1 MQINPVKGTHDIVGD
16 EAKEYELIESRAK
29 MIAELFSYKEIRTPV
44 LEPTNLFI
52 RSVGES
58 SDIVNKEMYTF
69 LDKGDRSLTL
79 RPEVT
84 AGVMRSIVSNKLYAT
99 NDLPLRYYYAG
110 PCFRYERPQ
119 AGRYRQFHQFGVEA
133 VGASSP
139 QLDAETIAL
148 GARILDTLGFPSV
161 TIKINS
167 LGDDETRNN
176 YRAAL
181 KEYFAQY
188 IEQMCPDCKRRFEV
202 NPLRILDCKVPEDIE
217 IVKNAPKLKNFLSD
231 NAKAYF
237 NKVKEALEL
246 FGITNYELD
255 ETLVR
260 GLDYYTGVVWEYHI
274 KGENAVDVGA
284 AGGGGH
290 YKNLLKEIGG
300 PDLEGVGLALGV
312 ERVHYLWK
320 TLVKAEHIPFGPD
333 VYVMPLGENVIA
345 DCIKFSDSLRSNG
358 ISVEL
363 PFDGK
368 SLKSMFKVATRLNA
382 KFALIIGEDELDKG
396 ELTIKNL
403 KTGEQTAIR
412 ADQIENVVPELVEEY
427 VDTYFMKEDIENG
440 QN

>member
-1 MQINPVKGTHDIVGD
+1 MQINPVKGTHDIIGD

-29 MIAELFSYKEIRTPV
+29 MIVELFNYKEIRTPV
-44 LEPTNLFI
+44 LEPTNLFV

-69 LDKGDRSLTL
+69 NDKGDRSLTL

-99 NDLPLRYYYAG
+99 ADLPLRYYYCG

-133 VGASSP
+133 VGAPSP
-139 QLDAETIAL
+139 ELDAETISI
-148 GARILDTLGFPSV
+148 GANILAVLGFSNV

-167 LGDDETRNN
+167 LGDEETRND
-176 YRAAL
+176 YREAL
-181 KEYFAQY
+181 KEYFAKY
-188 IEQMCPDCKRRFEV
+188 IDNMCPDCKRRFEV
-202 NPLRILDCKVPEDIE
+202 NPLRILDCKVPEDAE
-217 IVKNAPKLKNFLSD
+217 IVKGAPKLKDFLSD
-231 NAKAYF
+231 NAKIYF
-237 NKVKEALEL
+237 NRVKAALEL
-246 FGITNYELD
+246 YGITNYELD

-320 TLVKAEHIPFGPD
+320 TLINPEHIPFGPD
-333 VYVMPLGENVIA
+333 VYVMPLGDTVLA
-345 DCIKFSDSLRSNG
+345 DAIKFGEELRSNG
-358 ISVEL
+358 YSVEV

-368 SLKSMFKVATRLNA
+368 SLKSMFKVATRANA
-382 KFALIIGEDELDKG
+382 KFALIIGEDELDRG
-396 ELTIKNL
+396 ELTLKNL
-403 KTGEQTAIR
+403 KTSEQTSVKSE
-412 ADQIENVVPELVEEY
+412 QIVDVVASLVDEYMENYFKKEEQ
-427 VDTYFMKEDIENG
+427 ENG
-440 QN
+440 EN

>member
-1 MQINPVKGTHDIVGD
+1 MQINPVKGTHDIIGD

-29 MIAELFSYKEIRTPV
+29 MIVELFNYKEIRTPV

-69 LDKGDRSLTL
+69 NDKGDRSLTL

-99 NDLPLRYYYAG
+99 ADLPLRYYYCG

-133 VGASSP
+133 VGAP
-139 QLDAETIAL
+139 TPELDAETISI
-148 GARILDTLGFPSV
+148 GANILAVLGFQNV

-167 LGDDETRNN
+167 LGDEETRNA
-176 YRAAL
+176 YREAL
-181 KEYFAQY
+181 KAYFAQY
-188 IEQMCPDCKRRFEV
+188 IDQMCPDCKRRYEV
-202 NPLRILDCKVPEDIE
+202 NPLRILDCKVPEDAE
-217 IVKNAPKLKNFLSD
+217 IVKGAPKLKDFLSD

-237 NKVKEALEL
+237 NRVKAALEL
-246 FGITNYELD
+246 YGITNYELD

-274 KGENAVDVGA
+274 KGENAIDVGA

-320 TLVKAEHIPFGPD
+320 TLVNTEHIPFGPD
-333 VYVMPLGENVIA
+333 VYIMPLGENVLA
-345 DCIKFSDSLRSNG
+345 DAIKFGEELRSNG
-358 ISVEL
+358 YSVEV

-368 SLKSMFKVATRLNA
+368 SLKSMFKIATRANA
-382 KFALIIGEDELDKG
+382 KFALIIGEDELDRG
-396 ELTIKNL
+396 ELTVKNL
-403 KTGEQTAIR
+403 HTSVQTSVKAEQLV
-412 ADQIENVVPELVEEY
+412 DVVAELVEEY
-427 VDTYFMKEDIENG
+427 MNNYFEKEDNKNGEN
-440 QN
+440 